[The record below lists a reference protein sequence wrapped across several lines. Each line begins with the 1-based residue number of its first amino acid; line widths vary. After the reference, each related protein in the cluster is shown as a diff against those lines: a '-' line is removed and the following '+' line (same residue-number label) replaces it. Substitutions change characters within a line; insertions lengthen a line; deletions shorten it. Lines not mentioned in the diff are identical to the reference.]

1 MSPYL
6 SNRLDSIVIE
16 RIKAIWKH
24 YQLSVGVHAI
34 NAQHVWL
41 VALVLELEW
50 HLHNSAEGEVPPVFS
65 EILQEAVLY
74 TREHFSAEE
83 LMMHEFH
90 YAGFGEH
97 LKTHLKF
104 VETIQKI
111 AGEKTELKREQAE
124 KLFNVLKNWLINH
137 IVKEDKSYS
146 DFFQRRKIF
155 PEVNAFMEAE
165 IKKGTIKFREDQIA
179 LLDHIIEKG
188 NTIEC
193 TTPKILEQI
202 KEMWTKYNMK
212 IGIPLID
219 IQHLWLVKMIVD
231 MNEAMDESEV
241 TRLAVLTKTIEDA
254 IEYVDVHFHTEE
266 LFMEKIG
273 FPELPGHKKQHEKLV
288 EQVKARKEEFDK
300 GNQHKAMNLVIDLK
314 EWLTAHILISDKKYV
329 ETYNQN
335 KDIGQQYSREL
346 IDSGEARL
354 HQNQINLY
362 KHLVQGK

>member
-6 SNRLDSIVIE
+6 SNRLDSIVLE

-24 YQLSVGVHAI
+24 YELTIGVNGI
-34 NAQHVWL
+34 DAQHVWL

-50 HLHNSAEGEVPPVFS
+50 HLHNSAEGEVPPIFS
-65 EILQEAVLY
+65 EILQEAVSY
-74 TREHFSAEE
+74 TREHFSGEE

-90 YAGFGEH
+90 YTGFGEH
-97 LKTHLKF
+97 LKSHVKF
-104 VETIQKI
+104 IEAIQKI

-124 KLFNVLKNWLINH
+124 KLFTLLKNWLINH
-137 IVKEDKSYS
+137 IVKDDKSYS
-146 DFFQRRKIF
+146 DFFKRRKIL
-155 PEVNAFMEAE
+155 PEVNAFFEAE
-165 IKKGTIKFREDQIA
+165 IKKGTVKLREDQVA
-179 LLDHIIEKG
+179 LLDQIIEKG

-193 TTPKILEQI
+193 TTHKILEQI
-202 KEMWTKYNMK
+202 KEMWTRYNMK

-241 TRLAVLTKTIEDA
+241 TRLAVLARTIEDT
-254 IEYVDVHFHTEE
+254 IEYIDVHFHTEE

-273 FPELPGHKKQHEKLV
+273 FPELPAHKKQHEKFV

-300 GNQHKAMNLVIDLK
+300 GNQRKAMNLVIDLK

-329 ETYNQN
+329 ENYRQN
-335 KDIGQQYSREL
+335 KELAQKYSREL

-354 HQNQINLY
+354 RQNQINLY